1 MQSFFLDPL
10 RPKAS
15 NNRKTP
21 MRSFDGLVDRR
32 RCGGTVWDKL
42 SDADWNLYSMGK
54 LVPYPIETTWVV
66 SPIRSAVA
74 VQTGSVEHM
83 LCLCA
88 YRGHEARIRSLLQHP
103 HLGAADIHPAARAD
117 AFLFL
122 KERHRLEALLIDSRE
137 ARRYVCSLNPSHS
150 NLDLVEQ
157 AQEFCE
163 LIETRATA
171 SAAVDECLREMQPA

>member
-1 MQSFFLDPL
+1 
-10 RPKAS
+10 
-15 NNRKTP
+15 

-42 SDADWNLYSMGK
+42 SDAEWDLHTLGQV
-54 LVPYPIETTWVV
+54 VPYPIETTWVV

-74 VQTGSVEHM
+74 VQTGSIEHM

-88 YRGHEARIRSLLQHP
+88 YRGHEARIRSLLQHR
-103 HLGAADIHPAARAD
+103 HLDADDIHPAARAD
-117 AFLFL
+117 AYVFL
-122 KERHRLEALLIDSRE
+122 KEPQRLEALLIDSPE
-137 ARRYVCSLNPSHS
+137 ARRYVCSLNPAHS

-163 LIETRATA
+163 LIETRAAA